1 MKIVKKIL
9 KLLPDKI
16 YLQLMYFKH
25 FKKFINFNNPK
36 SFNEKIQW
44 LKLNYRNVKFTDMA
58 DKYKVK
64 QYISKMI
71 GDEYVIPTLGVWD
84 TPEKIE
90 FNKLPEKFVL
100 KCNND
105 SGGIV
110 ICKDKKNLNIEETKK
125 FLRTRLNNNGF
136 WYGREWP
143 YKNIKPCI
151 IAEKYMENDGQN
163 ELVDYKFFCFNGEPK
178 MVLVCSERFSS
189 KNMCET
195 YFDENWNLLNIVEDN
210 HRIDKEQRIPQNFE
224 KMKMISKK
232 LSRGMPFVRID
243 FYEIMDKLY
252 FGEITFF
259 PASGLEK
266 FKPKEWNYI
275 LGDMINIK
283 DYNKNMEDV

>member
-1 MKIVKKIL
+1 
-9 KLLPDKI
+9 
-16 YLQLMYFKH
+16 MYFKH

-210 HRIDKEQRIPQNFE
+210 HRIDKE
-224 KMKMISKK
+224 
-232 LSRGMPFVRID
+232 
-243 FYEIMDKLY
+243 
-252 FGEITFF
+252 
-259 PASGLEK
+259 
-266 FKPKEWNYI
+266 
-275 LGDMINIK
+275 
-283 DYNKNMEDV
+283 

>member
-189 KNMCET
+189 KNMCKT